1 MTDKA
6 GEMQKKEADAPETG
20 ERTRACRI
28 YSPQVDIIE
37 RQEEIVVIAD
47 MPGVDEKSIDITL
60 EKNVL
65 TIYGRVEFEAPKDH
79 RPVLSEYGIGDY
91 QRVFTLSDEVDRDKI
106 QATVKNG
113 VLRLVMPKAASAK
126 TRKIPIKAEGIG
138 GLMNLNLSRA

>member
-1 MTDKA
+1 MADREK
-6 GEMQKKEADAPETG
+6 EIQKKEAETPEAG

-37 RQEEIVVIAD
+37 RKENIVVIAD
-47 MPGVDEKSIDITL
+47 MPGVDEKSVDITL

-65 TIYGRVEFEAPKDH
+65 TIYGKVEVDIPRDH
-79 RPVLSEYGIGDY
+79 RLAMSEYGIGDY
-91 QRVFTLSDEVDRDKI
+91 QRVFTLSEEIDRDKI

-113 VLRLVMPKAASAK
+113 VLKLVMPMAESAK

-138 GLMNLNLSRA
+138 GLMNLNVSHS

>member
-1 MTDKA
+1 MAETA
-6 GEMQKKEADAPETG
+6 GDMQKKEAETPETG

-28 YSPQVDIIE
+28 YAPQVDIIE

-47 MPGVDEKSIDITL
+47 MPGVDEKSVDITL

-65 TIYGRVEFEAPKDH
+65 TIYGRVDFETPKDH

-106 QATVKNG
+106 KASVKNG
-113 VLRLVMPKAASAK
+113 VLKLVMPKAESVK

-138 GLMNLNLSRA
+138 GVMNLNLSHP

>member
-6 GEMQKKEADAPETG
+6 GEMQKKEADTPETG

-106 QATVKNG
+106 QATVKSG
-113 VLRLVMPKAASAK
+113 VLRLVMPKAESVK

-138 GLMNLNLSRA
+138 GLLNLNLRHA